1 MRPFQWDLPDCLALA
16 TVIVFWNSVEVA
28 TRRGFFREIWVDP
41 MVGHVVEI
49 SIIADVFIALVAGFW
64 MYNATDKN

>member
-1 MRPFQWDLPDCLALA
+1 MRPSQWDLPDCLALA

-41 MVGHVVEI
+41 MGHVVEI
-49 SIIADVFIALVAGFW
+49 SIIADVFIALVIGFW